1 MIFWN
6 LIYFQIAP
14 LSLGVV
20 DGRNIWKNDF
30 KKSVTLIQ
38 KAIDA
43 GNRPYF
49 YSAVLLFNSFA
60 LRLSL
65 SNEETLTLKLS
76 GWLLPNKKI
85 ESRCTSKF
93 SFK

>member
-43 GNRPYF
+43 LGTDRIFIAP
-49 YSAVLLFNSFA
+49 SC
-60 LRLSL
+60 SL
-65 SNEETLTLKLS
+65 IHSPCDLV
-76 GWLLPNKKI
+76 
-85 ESRCTSKF
+85 
-93 SFK
+93 